1 MSLSEIALCIA
12 IFIAASITLWV
23 LINVLTRLMIKIR
36 DSRYRKEIMC
46 LRGGPPKGQNSV
58 VNKNA
63 ERIFVVSEK

>member
-1 MSLSEIALCIA
+1 
-12 IFIAASITLWV
+12 
-23 LINVLTRLMIKIR
+23 MIKIR

-46 LRGGPPKGQNSV
+46 LRDGMPKELNFV